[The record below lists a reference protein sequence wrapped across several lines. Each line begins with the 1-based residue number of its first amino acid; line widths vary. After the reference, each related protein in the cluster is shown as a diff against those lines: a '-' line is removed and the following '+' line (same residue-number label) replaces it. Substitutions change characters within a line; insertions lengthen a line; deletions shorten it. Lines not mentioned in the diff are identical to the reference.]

1 MGKQTLAAC
10 LLFLSA
16 AAWAEGGCDEMMG
29 KYQIVNKL
37 ADSDLLQEVAKEQ
50 FGNTDVSK
58 KSCMKLSIKVR
69 IG

>member
-1 MGKQTLAAC
+1 MGKQTMAAC
-10 LLFLSA
+10 LLLLSA

-50 FGNTDVSK
+50 FGNTDVIK
-58 KSCMKLSIKVR
+58 KSCLKWCIKVR